1 MPVLDI
7 FQDSL
12 IQMHIDALLCMM
24 YVLRWVIQ
32 VFELIYGRYLGEFFD
47 LFIVVEGIYPKLML
61 NKFVLIN
68 TVYYLKGWVQALSF
82 VLTNTI

>member
-1 MPVLDI
+1 
-7 FQDSL
+7 
-12 IQMHIDALLCMM
+12 
-24 YVLRWVIQ
+24 
-32 VFELIYGRYLGEFFD
+32 LGELSD
-47 LFIVVEGIYPKLML
+47 LFIVIEEIYPKLML

>member
-12 IQMHIDALLCMM
+12 IQMHIDALLYMM
-24 YVLRWVIQ
+24 SVLRWVIQ
-32 VFELIYGRYLGEFFD
+32 VFELIYGRYLGELSD
-47 LFIVVEGIYPKLML
+47 LFIVIEGIYLKLML

-68 TVYYLKGWVQALSF
+68 TLYYLKGWVQALSF
-82 VLTNTI
+82 ILTNTI

>member
-32 VFELIYGRYLGEFFD
+32 VFELIYGRYLGELSD
-47 LFIVVEGIYPKLML
+47 LFIVIEEIYPKLML